1 MNEEISAVDQQ
12 PAELNEQPNEQP
24 NEPPTEDMQQLSEED
39 LAFALWSL
47 QVGSYLQS
55 LVSSDPLAAA
65 DEFEAT
71 AKHLR
76 QLAQPQQEAQEQP
89 KSEPQPEP
97 KPEQAQTQAQPNIE
111 ELVQRAVQQALQQS
125 LAELRKSALRSP
137 NSLNAPPAS
146 ARRLADLIE

>member
-12 PAELNEQPNEQP
+12 PAELNEQPNEQL

-65 DEFEAT
+65 DELEAT

-76 QLAQPQQEAQEQP
+76 QLAQPQQEQQP

-97 KPEQAQTQAQPNIE
+97 KPEQSPAAPNIE
-111 ELVQRAVQQALQQS
+111 ELVQRAVQQALQQ
-125 LAELRKSALRSP
+125 AMTELRRSALRSP
-137 NSLNAPPAS
+137 NSLNAPPAT

>member
-1 MNEEISAVDQQ
+1 MNEEINETNAVDQQ
-12 PAELNEQPNEQP
+12 PNEQPTEQP
-24 NEPPTEDMQQLSEED
+24 SEQPAEDMQQLSEED

-65 DEFEAT
+65 DELEAT

-89 KSEPQPEP
+89 KSEP
-97 KPEQAQTQAQPNIE
+97 KPEQAQPQPNIE
-111 ELVQRAVQQALQQS
+111 ELVQRAVQQALQQ
-125 LAELRKSALRSP
+125 AMTELRRSALRSP
-137 NSLNAPPAS
+137 NSLNAPPAT

>member
-1 MNEEISAVDQQ
+1 MNEEINAVDPQ
-12 PAELNEQPNEQP
+12 PAEQLAEQPNEQP
-24 NEPPTEDMQQLSEED
+24 NEDTQLGEED

-47 QVGSYLQS
+47 QVGSYLHS

-76 QLAQPQQEAQEQP
+76 QLAQPQQDQP
-89 KSEPQPEP
+89 KSELQQEP
-97 KPEQAQTQAQPNIE
+97 KQEQAQPNIE
-111 ELVQRAVQQALQQS
+111 ELVQKAVQQALQQS

-137 NSLNAPPAS
+137 SSLNAPPAS
-146 ARRLADLIE
+146 AKRLADLIE

>member
-1 MNEEISAVDQQ
+1 MNEEINAVDQQ
-12 PAELNEQPNEQP
+12 QPAEQTNEQPNEQP
-24 NEPPTEDMQQLSEED
+24 IEDTQLSEED

-55 LVSSDPLAAA
+55 LISSDPLAAA

-76 QLAQPQQEAQEQP
+76 QLAQPKEEAQP
-89 KSEPQPEP
+89 KPEPQPQQ
-97 KPEQAQTQAQPNIE
+97 EQAQQVQPNIE

-125 LAELRKSALRSP
+125 LAELRKSALKSP
-137 NSLNAPPAS
+137 SSLNAPPTT

>member
-1 MNEEISAVDQQ
+1 MNEEQTNALEQ
-12 PAELNEQPNEQP
+12 PAEQPNEQP
-24 NEPPTEDMQQLSEED
+24 NEQPTEDMQLSEED

-55 LVSSDPLAAA
+55 LISSDPLAAA

-76 QLAQPQQEAQEQP
+76 QLAQPQQELQEQP
-89 KSEPQPEP
+89 KPEP
-97 KPEQAQTQAQPNIE
+97 KQEQSPAQPQNIE
-111 ELVQRAVQQALQQS
+111 ELVQKAVQEAIQQAFS
-125 LAELRKSALRSP
+125 ELRKSALKSP
-137 NSLNAPPAS
+137 NSLNAPPAT

>member
-1 MNEEISAVDQQ
+1 MNEEINETNAVDQQ
-12 PAELNEQPNEQP
+12 PNEQPTEQP
-24 NEPPTEDMQQLSEED
+24 SEQLAEDTQLSEED

-47 QVGSYLQS
+47 QVGSYLHS
-55 LVSSDPLAAA
+55 LVTGDPLAAA

-76 QLAQPQQEAQEQP
+76 QLAQPQQEQQP
-89 KSEPQPEP
+89 KAEPQPESQQ
-97 KPEQAQTQAQPNIE
+97 EQAQPQPNIE
-111 ELVQRAVQQALQQS
+111 ELVQKAVQEALQQAMS
-125 LAELRKSALRSP
+125 ELRRSALRSP